1 MNHEPLHMTQLS
13 LTFLGGFQATLAGQT
28 LHTFESD
35 KVRAL
40 LAYLAVE
47 VPTVA
52 SRSTLAAL
60 LCPGYSEENARANL
74 RQTLHHLRKS
84 LGDDRNQDA
93 RARLNFC

>member
-40 LAYLAVE
+40 LAYLA
-47 VPTVA
+47 
-52 SRSTLAAL
+52 AL
-60 LCPGYSEENARANL
+60 LWPGYGEENARANL